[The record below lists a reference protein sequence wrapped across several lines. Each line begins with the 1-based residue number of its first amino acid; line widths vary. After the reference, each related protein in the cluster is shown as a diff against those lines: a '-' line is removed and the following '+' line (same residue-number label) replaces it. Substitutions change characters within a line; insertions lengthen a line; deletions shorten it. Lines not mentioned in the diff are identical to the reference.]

1 MDDAAGAPRT
11 CRPSAD
17 HAAASGFDHAPAEPE
32 ACRRPRTCRPTSGD
46 GSFRRNGSRHGG
58 SRERAL
64 LRVAPL
70 LPLRESRHFSS
81 QNVPPC
87 SVMSP
92 LRTPRG
98 LLSRWL
104 VPASQTA
111 PSRTPIS
118 DSDFRLPTRTG
129 LGLRP
134 PSRIR
139 ISDSDLGLGARTSDY
154 RVPSDGCP
162 FAVGA
167 LLLVAPSDRRARHTS
182 GSLHGPTAPPCDV
195 HCTASDEARMA

>member
-1 MDDAAGAPRT
+1 MLSVFVGGSQLWTTPRPLVLT
-11 CRPSAD
+11 TL
-17 HAAASGFDHAPAEPE
+17 
-32 ACRRPRTCRPTSGD
+32 RRSRRRAVGRRRAVHFRS
-46 GSFRRNGSRHGG
+46 SFPCNGSRHGG
-58 SRERAL
+58 SGEQAL
-64 LRVAPL
+64 LRAAPL
-70 LPLRESRHFSS
+70 LSMRENRHFSS
-81 QNVPPC
+81 QNVRPC

-104 VPASQTA
+104 APASQTA